1 MGFEMRKKR
10 KFEKA
15 KEFAK
20 RMKEVH
26 EETEIVL
33 RKSQEEMK
41 KYTDRKRGKLEK
53 YRVGDQVL
61 LNTKDLKFQMKER
74 CSEKLIER
82 FVGSYKMKRIIS
94 TNAIEL
100 ELSSTIKIHLVVN
113 VSRVYI
119 YKDQEEGQKK
129 EWPLLVIIEKEKEYE
144 IEKILN
150 KKKFREKNRQL
161 V

>member
-41 KYTDRKRGKLEK
+41 KYTDRKRGKPEK
-53 YRVGDQVL
+53 YRVGD
-61 LNTKDLKFQMKER
+61 
-74 CSEKLIER
+74 
-82 FVGSYKMKRIIS
+82 
-94 TNAIEL
+94 
-100 ELSSTIKIHLVVN
+100 
-113 VSRVYI
+113 
-119 YKDQEEGQKK
+119 
-129 EWPLLVIIEKEKEYE
+129 
-144 IEKILN
+144 
-150 KKKFREKNRQL
+150 
-161 V
+161 